1 MTTGETYRR
10 MGRIAAACHLTA
22 IIVAATPALA
32 QSPASAEAVTDEDAI
47 IVTAQRRSER
57 LEDVPASIQAIGG
70 EAMKVAQITRFQ
82 DLQLIAP
89 SVQISRT
96 GTQNQPAIRGVT
108 TTFAGG
114 GQETNV
120 AIYVDGFYNSDPL
133 SINQDFANISSVE
146 ILKGPQGTLYG
157 RNATGGA
164 ILINT
169 RSAGDSFEADG
180 TIAYSPRYD
189 DRKLEG
195 FIGGPVGSGAKLS
208 VAGYFRKND
217 GYFRDINNF
226 APNAPIRPGNPGKRG
241 GKNSAPFENWSI
253 RPKLEI
259 ELSPDVN
266 LTLAYNHAVLNDTR
280 SLAYRVTGRIPGAP
294 TQYNGYP
301 LATEIDTTSL
311 NFQPLNRTTIDEYQA
326 TGEFGLG
333 EFGTI
338 TSRTGFREQNDH
350 SNYDLDATP
359 RDPASGPGFSFNG
372 GGRTHRETF
381 TQQIDFASSFEGPL
395 SLLAGLFYY
404 DDKVQGRTF
413 DDSGSAITPIS
424 PGLTALDYK
433 TEAWAAY
440 VDGTYT
446 LGDLHITVGGRY
458 SEDRK
463 SVFSIRSDAAGTVI
477 AAANTPAFTSSPDGV
492 VRFKSSAFTP
502 RAVIRYN
509 VTPDS
514 NIYASVSRGFKSGT
528 ISSTAPYN
536 ALKPEKVTAYE
547 IGFKSNQG
555 GLRADVAAFY
565 YDFKDSQV
573 SALDPTRPLLTSLLL
588 NAGGSKIYGADGSLS
603 YRVTERFNV
612 RVALA
617 YLHARY
623 KNFDNATNTVVNPA
637 TGLNTSVIGSWSG
650 RRIARSPDWS
660 GSASADYT
668 ADLAGG
674 KLVFSANGTFSSRY
688 ATSNASYDCAY
699 SLQNGINACN
709 PGTDNKVRGRFEE
722 NGYFLANGQVA
733 WTDASD
739 RYTLTVFASNI
750 TGTRYKTSTVGLFYG
765 DYISFN
771 EPRVIGGSLRVRY

>member
-1 MTTGETYRR
+1 MQTREIHRDA
-10 MGRIAAACHLTA
+10 GRAALAWCLAASGFLVAPHAAAQGVPGL
-22 IIVAATPALA
+22 
-32 QSPASAEAVTDEDAI
+32 AEADDGAI

-57 LEDVPASIQAIGG
+57 LEDVPASIQAISG
-70 EAMKVAQITRFQ
+70 EALKTAQITRFQ

-120 AIYVDGFYNSDPL
+120 AVYVDGFYNADPL

-164 ILINT
+164 ILITT
-169 RSAGDSFEADG
+169 RSPGNSLEMEGAVSYA
-180 TIAYSPRYD
+180 PRFN
-189 DRKLEG
+189 DRKVEV
-195 FIGGPVGSGAKLS
+195 FVGGPLDERTKLS

-217 GYFRDINNF
+217 GYFTDINNF
-226 APNAPIRPGNPGKRG
+226 APNAPIRPNNPGKRG
-241 GKNSAPFENWSI
+241 GSHSAPFENWSI
-253 RPKLEI
+253 HPKLEI
-259 ELSPDVN
+259 DFAPVK
-266 LTLAYNHAVLNDTR
+266 LTLSYKHAFLNDSR
-280 SLAYRVTGRIPGAP
+280 SLAYRVTGHVPGNP
-294 TQYNGYP
+294 VQYNGYP
-301 LATEIDTTSL
+301 LATEMDTTSL
-311 NFQPLNRTTIDEYQA
+311 NFQPVNRSEIDEYQA
-326 TGEFGLG
+326 TAEIAVGNLG
-333 EFGTI
+333 TV
-338 TSRTGFREQNDH
+338 TSRTGYRKQKD
-350 SNYDLDATP
+350 SSSYDLDATP
-359 RDPASGPGFSFNG
+359 RDPASGPGYSFNG
-372 GGRTHRETF
+372 GGNTGRKTF
-381 TQQIDFASSFEGPL
+381 TQQVDFASSFGGSL

-404 DDKVQGRTF
+404 NDEWQGRTT
-413 DDSGSAITPIS
+413 DDSGSG

-440 VDGTYT
+440 LDGTYNV
-446 LGDLHITVGGRY
+446 GDLYITVGGRY

-463 SVFSIRSDAAGTVI
+463 NVFSIRTDAAGTVI
-477 AAANTPAFTSSPDGV
+477 AAANTAAFTASPDGV
-492 VRFKSSAFTP
+492 VRYKSSAFTP

-509 VTPDS
+509 LTPES
-514 NIYASVSRGFKSGT
+514 NIYASISRGFKSGT

-547 IGFKSNQG
+547 IGYKASHG
-555 GLRADVAAFY
+555 GLRADIAAFY

-588 NAGGSKIYGADGSLS
+588 NAGGSKIYGIDTTLS
-603 YRVTERFNV
+603 YRVTERLNL
-612 RVALA
+612 RVSLA

-623 KNFDNATNTVVNPA
+623 RDFENATNTVVNPA
-637 TGLNTSVIGSWSG
+637 TGLNTSVVGSWSG
-650 RRIARSPDWS
+650 RRIVRSPDWS

-668 ADLAGG
+668 ADFAGG
-674 KLVFSANGTFSSRY
+674 QLVFSLNGTFSSRY
-688 ATSNASYDCAY
+688 ATSNASYDCDY

-709 PGTDNKVRGRFEE
+709 PGTDNRIQGRFEE
-722 NGYFLANGQVA
+722 NGYVLANGQIA

-739 RYTLTVFASNI
+739 RYTLTVFATNL
-750 TGTRYKTSTVGLFYG
+750 TNTRYKTSTVGLFYG

-771 EPRVIGGSLRVRY
+771 EPRVVGGSIRVKY